1 MRVGNILFDRDL
13 QVVNLAAS
21 LAAGCQPCLKYHL
34 RKAKDAGISEKE
46 IDDILTEA
54 EEIYIRAVRI
64 MKSRAPS
71 FENKNLFER
80 ASWNSTC
87 ENRMEVLV
95 GVAVSFSV
103 NNTDLSKRYLQYA
116 SQLGMSDPE
125 IFRIRELS
133 DFIHSK
139 ARAHVDLM
147 MEESGV
153 EDTDRDKDD
162 IGCGCGC

>member
-1 MRVGNILFDRDL
+1 
-13 QVVNLAAS
+13 
-21 LAAGCQPCLKYHL
+21 
-34 RKAKDAGISEKE
+34 
-46 IDDILTEA
+46 
-54 EEIYIRAVRI
+54 
-64 MKSRAPS
+64 
-71 FENKNLFER
+71 
-80 ASWNSTC
+80 
-87 ENRMEVLV
+87 MEVLV
-95 GVAVSFSV
+95 GLAVSFSV